1 MLHVVSIFCSSH
13 RERNHPRG
21 RETNK
26 TKICLAPNPLTL
38 RNAGN
43 NSNLS
48 FIVLIGFV
56 RSPEYKHSK
65 VLMYYCF
72 HILMLLF
79 FFLLLCLLL
88 CLRRRRNV
96 SPSERNSFNALLLL
110 LCCVYNNK
118 IKKRTTTTT
127 TITKLSSSLS
137 TPLKNVHSTRKTNTR
152 CCKRKNEEFL
162 HQRERRSERKN

>member
-13 RERNHPRG
+13 RERNHSRG

-65 VLMYYCF
+65 VL
-72 HILMLLF
+72 LVLF
-79 FFLLLCLLL
+79 PSSDDPLLLPPPLSSSLSSAAAECFPH
-88 CLRRRRNV
+88 R
-96 SPSERNSFNALLLL
+96 SEYSFNALLLL
-110 LCCVYNNK
+110 LRCVYNNK
-118 IKKRTTTTT
+118 IKKRTTKTT
-127 TITKLSSSLS
+127 TITTKLSSSSS
-137 TPLKNVHSTRKTNTR
+137 TPLKKVHSTRKTNTR
-152 CCKRKNEEFL
+152 C
-162 HQRERRSERKN
+162 